1 MAARIGRVL
10 LCTLF
15 VSLCVLLTACGALAQ
30 NKEVEIEVA
39 GPWALVPDP
48 VHAGRVMVVTPNSN
62 HKITVIK
69 GGNAYAFKGSLK
81 PGVYMLDFKT
91 AQCADHS
98 PVSKPSPYDLKVDSA
113 AIAKA
118 IASKD
123 LRVAISLPKPC
134 YLGAY
139 RDSFAKIDS
148 KQIDAN
154 TSETTYSI
162 WSSVHYT
169 IEGSTTSASL
179 TGTLD
184 SGANFKPVDVQF
196 VDSGYPIAASAISVV
211 AYYANVG
218 EDYPCDKHS
227 AEHFDAAM
235 SLWGKSGYYRLFPEL
250 DALGYQTHR
259 YSYDLGTCSQVGGA
273 RHAMAL
279 TSADSL
285 LDRIDKIRKQLADRS
300 VAPTIKD
307 VQELHD
313 AIFAAWNKKPPA
325 EAQLDLDNALKALQE
340 LQEKHESF
348 PPALVSGFL
357 RVTEYYAASPGRAD
371 CHAMQLN
378 IVPM

>member
-1 MAARIGRVL
+1 MAGRIGRVL
-10 LCTLF
+10 LYTLYA
-15 VSLCVLLTACGALAQ
+15 SLCVLLTASGALAQ

-39 GPWALVPDP
+39 GPWAFVPDP

-91 AQCADHS
+91 AECADHS
-98 PVSKPSPYDLKVDSA
+98 PVPQPSPYDLKVDSA
-113 AIAKA
+113 AITKA
-118 IASKD
+118 IASKN

-134 YLGAY
+134 YAGAY
-139 RDSFAKIDS
+139 RHSFAKIDT
-148 KQIDAN
+148 KQIDTN

-169 IEGSTTSASL
+169 IDSSTASASL
-179 TGTLD
+179 SGTLD
-184 SGANFKPVDVQF
+184 SGANFSPVDVPF

-235 SLWGKSGYYRLFPEL
+235 SLWGKSGYYRLFPQL
-250 DALGYQTHR
+250 DALGNQTDR
-259 YSYDLGTCSQVGGA
+259 YNYDLATCSQVGGA
-273 RHAMAL
+273 NHAMAL

-307 VQELHD
+307 VQELRES
-313 AIFAAWNKKPPA
+313 IFAAWNKKPPA
-325 EAQLDLDNALKALQE
+325 EAQLDLDNALKALQV

-348 PPALVSGFL
+348 PPALASSFL

-378 IVPM
+378 IIPI

>member
-1 MAARIGRVL
+1 MAGRIGRVL
-10 LCTLF
+10 LYILYASF
-15 VSLCVLLTACGALAQ
+15 CVLLMASGALAQ

-48 VHAGRVMVVTPNSN
+48 VNAGRVMVVTPNSN
-62 HKITVIK
+62 HKITVIQ
-69 GGNAYAFKGSLK
+69 GGNAYGFKGSLK

-98 PVSKPSPYDLKVDSA
+98 PVPKPVPYDLKVDAA

-118 IASKD
+118 IASKN

-139 RDSFAKIDS
+139 RRGFAKIDA
-148 KQIDAN
+148 KKIDAN
-154 TSETTYSI
+154 TPETTYSI

-169 IEGSTTSASL
+169 IENSTTSASL
-179 TGTLD
+179 SGTLD
-184 SGANFKPVDVQF
+184 SGANFKPVDVAF
-196 VDSGYPIAASAISVV
+196 VNFAVSVV
-211 AYYANVG
+211 AYYANAG
-218 EDYPCDKHS
+218 EDYPCDNHS

-235 SLWGKSGYYRLFPEL
+235 SLWGKPGYYRLFPKL
-250 DALGYQTHR
+250 DDMGNQTDI
-259 YSYDLGTCSQVGGA
+259 YNYDPATCSQMGGA

-285 LDRIDKIRKQLADRS
+285 LDRIDKIRNQLTDRS

-307 VQELHD
+307 VQELRE
-313 AIFAAWNKKPPA
+313 AIFAAWSKKPPA
-325 EAQLDLDNALKALQE
+325 EAQLDLDNGLKALQE

-348 PPALVSGFL
+348 PPALALSFL
-357 RVTEYYAASPGRAD
+357 RVTEYFAASPGRAD

-378 IVPM
+378 IIPM